1 MLTIGGSIS
10 MRRMMLL
17 RLSNQA
23 PVRSPFDVKTSH
35 PSLKAD
41 RSMNKRQRSATLG
54 TVLLVD
60 DDGDL
65 IEVQEILLSE
75 MGYKVTTAMSAEE
88 ALNVLKTGKVFD
100 MLITDVGLPGK
111 NGRQLADEA
120 RVAQP
125 DLPVLFVT
133 GFADPN
139 VLQASALPTG
149 MRLIKKASPIEDFY
163 SVLSEMLGND
173 AKQ

>member
-1 MLTIGGSIS
+1 MNRGK
-10 MRRMMLL
+10 R
-17 RLSNQA
+17 A
-23 PVRSPFDVKTSH
+23 PS
-35 PSLKAD
+35 
-41 RSMNKRQRSATLG
+41 LG

-88 ALNVLKTGKVFD
+88 ALNVLKTGKAFD
-100 MLITDVGLPGK
+100 MLITDVGLPGM
-111 NGRQLADEA
+111 NGRQLADQA
-120 RVAQP
+120 REVQAS
-125 DLPVLFVT
+125 LPVLFVT
-133 GFADPN
+133 GYADPN
-139 VLQASALPTG
+139 LFEGGSLPTG

-163 SVLSEMLGND
+163 AVLSEMLGNR